1 MGVEEE
7 ALREGDMKEE
17 EEEEEEEEGMGDV
30 RSKIM
35 EAFWSETYL

>member
-35 EAFWSETYL
+35 EAFWFETYL